1 MTLNSAGMRSDGADG
16 GLFAP
21 YAARPHLRITTVY
34 STSWVCDPAQLPTD
48 EGALTDFLSF
58 GRLAPFYKMAREQ
71 LPRVLRKETIDC
83 ASLVFQR
90 WRTDLPTSATLW
102 HFLHP
107 SGQIL
112 VALTL
117 DVPLSLVE
125 SVPLMEDLYY
135 ANIEC
140 AGVPLEQLAGERVG
154 HRSEPGEVPT
164 PGFLP
169 ERHQLVFRSVR
180 SPEDAP
186 NDDTV
191 QRVIYRSDLPYRP
204 EYSSIDYPAELNRR
218 PTTVGALG
226 PYASLIC
233 GHQDYIENCVLLS
246 AVQTVGSAAR
256 LREIREVAHAYGHRF
271 RTRSDSERDAHRRR
285 TMLESISEG
294 LSHLELELSY
304 SVETGGDIGT
314 LVPALRVESF
324 HNALYSAM
332 GLTDRSATIGQMLTR
347 LSNAIAA
354 ELTSVESAEQRAGDR
369 RRIRTVVA
377 VTFVTTITGTL
388 SLLFGFF
395 GINARQVDD
404 QRSMFDDRYTPI
416 YTLIALILA
425 CALAIFGGM
434 RLHERR
440 TERRERSRDRTWG
453 TIHGLLTR
461 EFGAI
466 MLDPTR
472 FTPTPSPNPTVPGTR
487 TRPPDGEPQPSPSGA
502 PTQ

>member
-1 MTLNSAGMRSDGADG
+1 MTLNGAGTRSDGTAG

-21 YAARPHLRITTVY
+21 YASRPHLRITTVY
-34 STSWVCDPAQLPTD
+34 STSWVCDPARLPPDGHAPTD
-48 EGALTDFLSF
+48 LLAF
-58 GRLAPFYKMAREQ
+58 GRLTPFYDMAKEQ
-71 LPRVLRKETIDC
+71 LPRVLRKESLDC
-83 ASLVFQR
+83 ASLVCQR
-90 WRTDLPTSATLW
+90 WQTGLPMAATLW

-107 SGQIL
+107 SGQVL

-117 DVPLSLVE
+117 DVPLGLVE

-135 ANIEC
+135 ASIEC
-140 AGVPLEQLAGERVG
+140 GGVPLEQLAGERVG
-154 HRSEPGEVPT
+154 HHAPNGDAATR
-164 PGFLP
+164 GFLP
-169 ERHQLVFRSVR
+169 ERHQLVFRSVS

-186 NDDTV
+186 GDDV
-191 QRVIYRSDLPYRP
+191 IQRVIYRSDLPYRP
-204 EYSSIDYPAELNRR
+204 EHSSISYPAELNRR

-233 GHQDYIENCVLLS
+233 GHQDYIENGVLLS

-256 LREIREVAHAYGHRF
+256 LREIREVAYAYGHRF
-271 RTRSDSERDAHRRR
+271 RARSETERDTHRRR

-304 SVETGGDIGT
+304 SVEAGGDIGT

-332 GLTDRSATIGQMLTR
+332 GLTGRSSTIGQMLGR

-377 VTFVTTITGTL
+377 ITFVTTVSGTL

-416 YTLIALILA
+416 YALIALILA

-440 TERRERSRDRTWG
+440 TERRERSRIRSWE
-453 TIHGLLTR
+453 TIHGLLAR
-461 EFGAI
+461 EFGAV
-466 MLDPTR
+466 MLNPAN
-472 FTPTPSPNPTVPGTR
+472 FAAPASPGRTVPGSR
-487 TRPPDGEPQPSPSGA
+487 TGPPDGEPHPSGTPA
-502 PTQ
+502 H

>member
-1 MTLNSAGMRSDGADG
+1 MTLNGDGMRSDGSA

-34 STSWVCDPAQLPTD
+34 STSWVCDPAGLPPGRRSPTD
-48 EGALTDFLSF
+48 MLNF
-58 GRLAPFYKMAREQ
+58 GRLTRFYDMAQEQ
-71 LPRVLRKETIDC
+71 LPRVLRRESLDC
-83 ASLVFQR
+83 ASLVCQR
-90 WRTDLPTSATLW
+90 WRTDAPADATLW

-107 SGQIL
+107 SGQVL

-135 ANIEC
+135 ASIEC

-154 HRSEPGEVPT
+154 CVPGADQA

-169 ERHQLVFRSVR
+169 ERHQLVFRSVAT
-180 SPEDAP
+180 PEEAP
-186 NDDTV
+186 DDDTV

-204 EYSSIDYPAELNRR
+204 EFSSIVYPAELNRR

-233 GHQDYIENCVLLS
+233 GHQDYIENSVLLS

-256 LREIREVAHAYGHRF
+256 LREIREVAHSYGHRF
-271 RTRSDSERDAHRRR
+271 RSRPEGERDTHRRR
-285 TMLESISEG
+285 TTLEAISDG

-332 GLTDRSATIGQMLTR
+332 GLTERSAVIGQMLTR

-395 GINARQVDD
+395 GINAQQVDER
-404 QRSMFDDRYTPI
+404 RSMFDERYTPI
-416 YTLIALILA
+416 YALIAVIMA
-425 CALAIFGGM
+425 CALAIFVGM
-434 RLHERR
+434 RWHELR
-440 TERRERSRDRTWG
+440 TERRERGRPSTWED
-453 TIHGLLTR
+453 IHGLLAR
-461 EFGAI
+461 EFGAVV
-466 MLDPTR
+466 LDPGRVTA
-472 FTPTPSPNPTVPGTR
+472 SPALPGVPGP
-487 TRPPDGEPQPSPSGA
+487 RPPDGAPQPSGS
-502 PTQ
+502 PTP